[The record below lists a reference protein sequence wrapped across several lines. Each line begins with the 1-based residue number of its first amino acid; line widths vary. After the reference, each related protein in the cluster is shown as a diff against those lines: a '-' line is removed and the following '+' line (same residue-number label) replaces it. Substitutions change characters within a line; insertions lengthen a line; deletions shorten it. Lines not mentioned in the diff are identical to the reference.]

1 MPSGT
6 GVHAR
11 VQLNNEPF
19 EPFFL
24 SMPTPRS
31 SGFTHKYQSQARIG
45 ETPRAAGL
53 WHYYTVQ

>member
-31 SGFTHKYQSQARIG
+31 SGFTHKDQSQARIG

-53 WHYYTVQ
+53 WH